1 MNSQRPGQINAS
13 TVFAITM
20 AVVAGLIFVLVF
32 KVIVLDRPRAVVR
45 ADADTAAE
53 KKAIQQVLDDQDAA
67 WNRKDLEGFMAGY
80 WKSPDLRF
88 YSGGDV
94 RRGWDETLDRYRK
107 RYQAEGKEKMGTLT
121 FSDLE
126 IEVLGPDVAF
136 ARGRWQ
142 LVMEK
147 EKPGGLFTL
156 LLKKLPEGWR
166 IVHDHTS
173 VPEKP

>member
-1 MNSQRPGQINAS
+1 MNARRPTARTWLLS
-13 TVFAITM
+13 AALLALV
-20 AVVAGLIFVLVF
+20 VVALVQTVSALGRRPQTF
-32 KVIVLDRPRAVVR
+32 DREAERA
-45 ADADTAAE
+45 
-53 KKAIQQVLDDQDAA
+53 AIQKVLDDQDAA

-80 WKSPDLRF
+80 WKSPELRF

-94 RRGWDETLDRYRK
+94 QRGWDETIARYRK
-107 RYQAEGKEKMGTLT
+107 RYQAEGKEMGTLT

-173 VPEKP
+173 APEKP